1 MAAFLDVC
9 RFNPTL
15 GGTTDWTVSTAVTG
29 YQTPASAGAVNG
41 ALYRYRAES
50 ADLLQWEIGYGLY
63 TVAGTVL
70 ARTTV
75 LFNSSGTTAKINF
88 TLVPQVGVV
97 ALAEDLSVPFTPQ
110 GRLTLQTAVPVMV
123 TAQTAKT
130 TIFYTSYI
138 GNQIP
143 IYDGTYWAATQIT
156 GGEISVLT
164 TDTTKSPAA
173 IGVSKVNDWFI
184 WNDAG
189 TVRIGH
195 GPDWTSDTVR
205 SAGTALVMVNGIL
218 LNNAS
223 ITNGPAASRGTYVG
237 TTRSNASSQFDWVF
251 GSLASGG
258 SNGFFG
264 LWNTYNRVDIK
275 SFCGDT
281 TTQWNYA
288 VVSTWRAANA
298 SNNMRHTFIRGLDED
313 GISGDFTTAGSI
325 ATAAIAAV
333 GIGLD
338 STTAFSGATSFTASA
353 NGTPMTAKYSGV
365 PGLGVHFLQ
374 AIEFSTGA
382 TSTFYGNVTVYS
394 QTGLHISLRM

>member
-29 YQTPASAGAVNG
+29 YQTPASAGAING

-50 ADLLQWEIGYGLY
+50 ADLSQWEIGYGLY
-63 TVAGTVL
+63 TVSGTVL

-110 GRLTLQTAVPVMV
+110 GRLTLQTAVPVMI
-123 TAQTAKT
+123 TTQTAKT
-130 TIFYTSYI
+130 TIFYTSYT

-143 IYDGTYWAATQIT
+143 IYDGTYWVATQIT
-156 GGEISVLT
+156 GGEISVAT
-164 TDTTKSPAA
+164 TDTAKSPAA

-184 WNDAG
+184 WNDVG

-205 SAGTALVMVNGIL
+205 SAGTALVMVNGVL

-237 TTRSNASSQFDWVF
+237 TTRSNGSSQLDWIF
-251 GSLASGG
+251 GAVAASGTA
-258 SNGFFG
+258 GFFAV
-264 LWNTYNRVDIK
+264 WNAYNRVDVK

-281 TTQWNYA
+281 TDSWTYA
-288 VVSTWRAANA
+288 TPTWRAANTSTA
-298 SNNMRHTFIRGLDED
+298 MRHAFVRGLDED
-313 GISGDFTTAGSI
+313 CISAEYN
-325 ATAAIAAV
+325 AAISSTAV
-333 GIGLD
+333 GAVGVGLD
-338 STTAFSGATSFTASA
+338 STSAFTGTTSFSASATGTSSLGRYSGA
-353 NGTPMTAKYSGV
+353 
-365 PGLGVHFLQ
+365 PGLGLHFVQ
-374 AIEFSTGA
+374 AIEYSTAA
-382 TSTFYGNVTVYS
+382 TSTYYGDLGVVYC